1 LMSRLNGK
9 VAIVTGAAAGI
20 GEAVSKLFAMQ
31 GAQVACVDC
40 DRVGLERICSAIRDG
55 GGSAH
60 AFAADVS
67 ESSEI
72 SSAVEG
78 ILRRWG
84 KIDILFNNAGIV
96 VGGKIHMMDEES
108 WDKVFRVNVK
118 SIFLFSRAVLP
129 IFLRQRGGVILNTSS
144 ATALRSVTDRAA
156 YNASKSAVLSLT
168 RTMAIDYSSDGIRVN
183 CLCPGTVDTPSLQQ
197 RLGGSARVRESFI
210 ARQPLGRLGTPE
222 EIALAALYLVSEDAS
237 FITGTALQIDGGMSL

>member
-1 LMSRLNGK
+1 MTRLDGR

-20 GEAVSKLFAMQ
+20 GEAVSRLFAVH
-31 GAQVACVDC
+31 GAEVACVDC
-40 DRVGLERICSAIRDG
+40 DRVGLERVCSAIREG
-55 GGSAH
+55 GGSAR

-67 ESSEI
+67 ESSEV

-78 ILRRWG
+78 IQRRWG
-84 KIDILFNNAGIV
+84 RIDILFNNAGIV
-96 VGGKIHMMDEES
+96 AGGKIHMMDEES
-108 WDKVFRVNVK
+108 WDKTFRVNVK
-118 SIFLFSRAVLP
+118 SIFLFSSAVLP

-156 YNASKSAVLSLT
+156 YSASKSAVLSLT
-168 RTMAIDYSSDGIRVN
+168 RSMALDYAPDGIRVN
-183 CLCPGTVDTPSLQQ
+183 CLCPGTVNTPSLQQ
-197 RLGGSARVRESFI
+197 RLGESPDVWESFV

>member
-1 LMSRLNGK
+1 MSRLNGK

-20 GEAVSKLFAMQ
+20 GEGVSKLFAIQ

-40 DRVGLERICSAIRDG
+40 DRVGLGRICSAIRDG
-55 GGSAH
+55 GGSAN

-72 SSAVEG
+72 SSAVEA

-84 KIDILFNNAGIV
+84 KIDILFNNVGIV

-108 WDKVFRVNVK
+108 WDKAFRVNVK

-129 IFLRQRGGVILNTSS
+129 IFLRQRGGMILNTSS

-168 RTMAIDYSSDGIRVN
+168 RSMAIDYASDGIRVN
-183 CLCPGTVDTPSLQQ
+183 CLCPGTVNTPSLQR
-197 RLGGSARVRESFI
+197 RLGGSLVFGKASLRGSPSGGLAHRKKLLLQHSI
-210 ARQPLGRLGTPE
+210 SYPRTLPLLRAQL
-222 EIALAALYLVSEDAS
+222 
-237 FITGTALQIDGGMSL
+237 